1 MQLFSIVVSIILA
14 GYIGWEVIQFGSHY
28 RQLRQ
33 ALANGDTQAR
43 IRVYKRA
50 LMFEWTTALLAL
62 VALRFDWSKL
72 NPTFLDLGGTPWL
85 QSILNRSAFNTG
97 ALMGVLIGLACGT
110 VGLMIARFKANRKGA
125 ASVAAVPSPWW
136 RKLVPDFFSLVP
148 STMQERILWAAVAI
162 SAGICEE
169 IVFRGWLLVT
179 LHTSLGL
186 NGTALLVV
194 GAVAFGLAHSYQGI
208 TGMVVTGLAG
218 AFFCGLYVATGSL
231 LVPILL
237 HAAVD
242 IRFAIMPA
250 PFNQKQQAAYSH

>member
-1 MQLFSIVVSIILA
+1 MQLFSAVVSIILA
-14 GYIGWEVIQFGSHY
+14 GYIGWEVVKFGPRY
-28 RQLRQ
+28 RQLKQELR
-33 ALANGDTQAR
+33 NGDPRAR
-43 IRVYKRA
+43 TRVYKRA
-50 LMFEWTTALLAL
+50 LVFEWISALLAL

-72 NPTFLDLGGTPWL
+72 NPAFLDLNGTPWL
-85 QSILNRSAFNTG
+85 QPLLNRSAFNNGAMTG
-97 ALMGVLIGLACGT
+97 ALAGVAIGT
-110 VGLMIARFKANRKGA
+110 VGMIIVRLKANRKGA
-125 ASVAAVPSPWW
+125 APIAAGPAPWW
-136 RKLVPDFFSLVP
+136 RKLMPDFFALVP
-148 STMQERILWAAVAI
+148 ATMQERMLWAAVAI

-169 IVFRGWLLVT
+169 IVFRGWLLTT

-186 NGTALLVV
+186 NGTALLLA
-194 GAVAFGLAHSYQGI
+194 GAVMFGLAHSYQGI

-242 IRFAIMPA
+242 VRFAIMPA